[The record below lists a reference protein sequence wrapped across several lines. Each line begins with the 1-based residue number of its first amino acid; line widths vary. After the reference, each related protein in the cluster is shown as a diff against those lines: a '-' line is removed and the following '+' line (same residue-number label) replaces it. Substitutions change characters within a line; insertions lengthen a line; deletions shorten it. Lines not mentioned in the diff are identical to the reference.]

1 VVASRSFARRL
12 KEAIEVAPPADDRS
26 PSAIRDL
33 ASRVATVLDDTTRRL
48 GGSAASGAGG
58 DAIEAVASAANALV
72 AAIGT
77 YGANDWKQDR
87 GGTPAI
93 DVLRSGVAEAGSL
106 VRQATRLTE
115 PGG

>member
-1 VVASRSFARRL
+1 MVAARSFARRL
-12 KEAIEVAPPADDRS
+12 KEAIAAAPPADQGS

-48 GGSAASGAGG
+48 GGAAASSAGS
-58 DAIEAVASAANALV
+58 DPIEAVASAANALV
-72 AAIGT
+72 AAIGS
-77 YGANDWKQDR
+77 YSANDWKEDR
-87 GGTPAI
+87 GGTAAI

-115 PGG
+115 PAG

>member
-1 VVASRSFARRL
+1 M
-12 KEAIEVAPPADDRS
+12 
-26 PSAIRDL
+26 
-33 ASRVATVLDDTTRRL
+33 LDDTTRRL
-48 GGSAASGAGG
+48 GGTPPASGGG
-58 DAIEAVASAANALV
+58 DPLEAVASAANALV

-77 YGANDWKQDR
+77 YAANDWKQDR

-115 PGG
+115 PSG

>member
-1 VVASRSFARRL
+1 MLS
-12 KEAIEVAPPADDRS
+12 
-26 PSAIRDL
+26 
-33 ASRVATVLDDTTRRL
+33 DTTRSL
-48 GGSAASGAGG
+48 GGTAPASAGG
-58 DAIEAVASAANALV
+58 DPIEAVASAANALV

-77 YGANDWKQDR
+77 YAANDWKQDR

-115 PGG
+115 PAG